1 MNLEPEAEL
10 VRPTKAAVFAMACA
24 SVLLALVVFV
34 CWLSLQTRAGV
45 CSFRATLETQQ
56 AGGRDFLRMTPA
68 ERQKAFGF
76 ALAHIPEDTIRAQI
90 ISRDRSIQALDH
102 LYC

>member
-45 CSFRATLETQQ
+45 CSFRSTLETQQ
-56 AGGRDFLRMTPA
+56 TSGQLFLKLTVAQR
-68 ERQKAFGF
+68 EHDYGKALG
-76 ALAHIPEDTIRAQI
+76 HIPESTIRAQI
-90 ISRDRSIQALDH
+90 ASRQKSIDALDH